1 MSKLEPLNI
10 ILDVP
15 TNEDAAFKILV
26 DGRCVCIIPRKATYS
41 SFNLAFRALTD
52 MGICP
57 GTVTNLFNT
66 LTLTVTYSDTRPKE
80 VH

>member
-15 TNEDAAFKILV
+15 ENDEAAFKILV

-41 SFNLAFRALTD
+41 SFNLAFRALTE
-52 MGICP
+52 MGI
-57 GTVTNLFNT
+57 
-66 LTLTVTYSDTRPKE
+66 
-80 VH
+80 